1 MLILVTF
8 FLISLVVSTIAIWL
22 YRFISNWEG
31 FNQLT
36 VGKSAKNTRRLYR
49 PQHGFNPATAS
60 ARRRAK
66 SMVLP
71 AGGDSIKTPWGW

>member
-36 VGKSAKNTRRLYR
+36 VSNSAKNTRRWHR
-49 PQHGFNPATAS
+49 AQRGFDPAAS
-60 ARRRAK
+60 TTRRRAK
-66 SMVLP
+66 SMALT

>member
-8 FLISLVVSTIAIWL
+8 FLLSLVISTIAIWF

-36 VGKSAKNTRRLYR
+36 VSDAAKNTKRWFRVR
-49 PQHGFNPATAS
+49 KGFDPSAS
-60 ARRRAK
+60 SVRGRAK
-66 SMVLP
+66 SIALTN
-71 AGGDSIKTPWGW
+71 ARCGIKTPWGW

>member
-36 VGKSAKNTRRLYR
+36 VGNSAKNTRRSFGTQQGYIR
-49 PQHGFNPATAS
+49 AAS
-60 ARRRAK
+60 STRRRAK
-66 SMVLP
+66 SMMLP
-71 AGGDSIKTPWGW
+71 AAGNSIKTPWGW

>member
-8 FLISLVVSTIAIWL
+8 FLISLIVSTIAIWL

-36 VGKSAKNTRRLYR
+36 VGNSAKNTKRRFGTQQGCIR
-49 PQHGFNPATAS
+49 ATS
-60 ARRRAK
+60 STRGRAK

-71 AGGDSIKTPWGW
+71 ASGGSIKTPWGW

>member
-36 VGKSAKNTRRLYR
+36 VGKSAKNAGRWYR
-49 PQHGFNPATAS
+49 PQHRFNPAALA
-60 ARRRAK
+60 ARGRAK
-66 SMVLP
+66 AMVLR